1 MSYLVIARK
10 YRPPGFEQVVGQDHV
25 TRALQ
30 NSIRRNRIGHAYL
43 LAGPRGVGKTS
54 IARIFS
60 RALNCGGET
69 NPTPCLKCNNCLEI
83 TKGASLAVREI
94 DGASHNSVDNV
105 RELIDSFRSLPPSG
119 YRYKVYIIDEV
130 HMLSVAAFNALL
142 KSLEEPPPNTVF
154 ILATTEVHKIPETV
168 LSRCQRYDLRALP
181 AERVMGQLREI
192 LEGEGLKSDE
202 ESLRL
207 LARASE
213 GSMRDAQSLLERVIS
228 YCEGEITA
236 TETSRVLGVIE
247 RAVLFQMSQAILSRD
262 SAKALSLVADV
273 FDSGIDPS
281 VFLREFVTHFRGAL
295 ISRFASDEQIKVI
308 GMSTEEVANWRTQLQ
323 GLSVH
328 DLEGIVSMSISGADH
343 ALRSYHTRY
352 AIEALVVRM
361 ANRERGYE
369 VAELLGR
376 LSVKAPGAV
385 KTPGADISSGADR
398 GSGVRPA
405 ANMGTMGS
413 SASSQALSSSTR
425 GPTSVDIQSEAL
437 QSQANSLQGD
447 RAVSQKVV
455 GSASGAD
462 NQLQYNQVQW
472 PNFIEFL
479 AGQGGRLLCEQLRRC
494 RVKNFNYDSSS
505 SQGIL
510 ELEGGDFSISYLKQ
524 EANRKRLTEGL
535 VEFVSGSI
543 SGSKWRVDLSAVQE
557 SADKPIEGTLRAV
570 EEAQQAQIKVDRVE
584 AARSHPTVTS
594 LQKLFP
600 GSTIDEVRLKE
611 E

>member
-30 NSIRRNRIGHAYL
+30 NSIRRNRVGHAYL

-60 RALNCGGET
+60 RALNCGGEPT
-69 NPTPCLKCNNCLEI
+69 PTPCLKCNNCIEI

-154 ILATTEVHKIPETV
+154 ILATTEVHKIPDTV
-168 LSRCQRYDLRALP
+168 LSRCQRYDLRALS
-181 AERVMGQLREI
+181 AERVIGQLRDI
-192 LEGEGLKSDE
+192 VDGEGLKSDE

-228 YCEGEITA
+228 YCEREITA

-247 RAVLFQMSQAILSRD
+247 RAVLFQLSQAVLSRD
-262 SAKALSLVADV
+262 SAQALSLVADV
-273 FDSGIDPS
+273 FESGIDPS

-295 ISRFASDEQIKVI
+295 IARFASEEQIRII
-308 GMSTEEVANWRTQLQ
+308 GMSTDEVSTWRSQLQ
-323 GLSVH
+323 GIAVH
-328 DLEGIVSMSISGADH
+328 DLEGIVSMAIAGADH

-376 LSVKAPGAV
+376 LTERAGGGKAVGGNRAVGIASATQSPKPEQQRPQPMSPQVANGAANERGRAGSMLAGNAPGV
-385 KTPGADISSGADR
+385 TLSG
-398 GSGVRPA
+398 GSD
-405 ANMGTMGS
+405 GT
-413 SASSQALSSSTR
+413 
-425 GPTSVDIQSEAL
+425 VSEAK
-437 QSQANSLQGD
+437 AG
-447 RAVSQKVV
+447 
-455 GSASGAD
+455 ASGRGGV
-462 NQLQYNQVQW
+462 VQW
-472 PNFIEFL
+472 PDFIEFL
-479 AGQGGRLLCEQLRRC
+479 SGRGGRLLCEQLRRC
-494 RVKNFNYDSSS
+494 RVKKFDYDSSS

-510 ELEGGDFSISYLKQ
+510 ELEGGDFSISYLRQ
-524 EANRKRLTEGL
+524 EANRKRLAEGL
-535 VEFVSGSI
+535 AEFVAAIGFGPGSE
-543 SGSKWRVDLSAVQE
+543 WRIEFLAVQE
-557 SADKPIEGTLRAV
+557 SADKPMEGTLRAA
-570 EEAQQAQIKVDRVE
+570 EEAQQAQLKVSREE
-584 AARSHPTVTS
+584 AARSHPAVKS

>member
-60 RALNCGGET
+60 RALNCGGEPT
-69 NPTPCLKCNNCLEI
+69 PTPCLKCNNCLEI

-168 LSRCQRYDLRALP
+168 LSRCQRYDLRALS
-181 AERVMGQLREI
+181 AERVIGQLRDI
-192 LEGEGLKSDE
+192 IEGEGLKSDE

-247 RAVLFQMSQAILSRD
+247 RAVLFQLSQAVLSRD
-262 SAKALSLVADV
+262 SAQALSLVSEV
-273 FDSGIDPS
+273 FESGIDPS

-295 ISRFASDEQIKVI
+295 IARFASEEQIGII
-308 GMSTEEVANWRTQLQ
+308 GMSTEEVATWRTQVQ
-323 GLSVH
+323 GLAVH
-328 DLEGIVSMSISGADH
+328 DLEGIVSMAISGADH

-369 VAELLGR
+369 VAELLGK
-376 LSVKAPGAV
+376 L
-385 KTPGADISSGADR
+385 T
-398 GSGVRPA
+398 
-405 ANMGTMGS
+405 
-413 SASSQALSSSTR
+413 
-425 GPTSVDIQSEAL
+425 E
-437 QSQANSLQGD
+437 
-447 RAVSQKVV
+447 RAGGGK
-455 GSASGAD
+455 ASGGNRAAGSD
-462 NQLQYNQVQW
+462 VQPNISAKKVERAGDEPVINGAASAKEGALVAPKPVGGVQW

-479 AGQGGRLLCEQLRRC
+479 SGRGGRLLCEQLRRC
-494 RVKNFNYDSSS
+494 RVRKFIFDSSS
-505 SQGIL
+505 NQGIL
-510 ELEGGDFSISYLKQ
+510 ELEGGDFSIGYLKQ
-524 EANRKRLTEGL
+524 EANRKRLAEGL
-535 VEFVSGSI
+535 AEFVAGSG
-543 SGSKWRVDLSAVQE
+543 WRVELSAVQE
-557 SADKPIEGTLRAV
+557 SADKPMEGTLRAA
-570 EEAQQAQIKVDRVE
+570 EEAQQAQLKVSREE
-584 AARSHPTVTS
+584 AARSHPTVKS

>member
-60 RALNCGGET
+60 RALNCGGEPT
-69 NPTPCLKCNNCLEI
+69 PTPCLKCNNCLEI

-168 LSRCQRYDLRALP
+168 LSRCQRYDLRALS
-181 AERVMGQLREI
+181 AERVIAQLREI
-192 LEGEGLKSDE
+192 IEGEGLKSDE

-247 RAVLFQMSQAILSRD
+247 RAVLYQMSQAILSRD
-262 SAKALSLVADV
+262 SAQALSLVADV

-295 ISRFASDEQIKVI
+295 ISRFASDEQIQVI
-308 GMSTEEVANWRTQLQ
+308 GMSKEEVANWRYQSQ

-369 VAELLGR
+369 VAELLGL
-376 LSVKAPGAV
+376 LSYKNG
-385 KTPGADISSGADR
+385 GADR
-398 GSGVRPA
+398 NGGARAS
-405 ANMGTMGS
+405 ANMGMVEDTTS
-413 SASSQALSSSTR
+413 SKALSSPNRAPVSM
-425 GPTSVDIQSEAL
+425 GGQSEAL
-437 QSQANSLQGD
+437 LTQSTGPQVDRGD
-447 RAVSQKVV
+447 SQK
-455 GSASGAD
+455 GALSASGLD
-462 NQLQYNQVQW
+462 RQVQW
-472 PNFIEFL
+472 PNFIDFL
-479 AGQGGRLLCEQLRRC
+479 TGMGGRLLCEQLRRC
-494 RVKNFNYDSSS
+494 RAKNFSYDSSS
-505 SQGIL
+505 NQGIL

-524 EANRKRLTEGL
+524 EANRKRLVEGL
-535 VEFVSGSI
+535 VEFIAGSG
-543 SGSKWRVDLSAVQE
+543 WRVELSTVQE
-557 SADKPIEGTLRAV
+557 STDKPIEGTLRAV
-570 EEAQQAQIKVDRVE
+570 EEAQQVQQKVSREE
-584 AARSHPTVTS
+584 AARSHPAVKS